1 MLTRKKVQTSILLI
15 IGILLLINFLASRF
29 FFRLDYTEDQRYS
42 LSSATKNIL
51 NELNEP
57 VTISAYFSED
67 LPPDIEKV
75 QQDFRDLLVEY
86 SSSSGGLI
94 VYEFI
99 NPSVDQ
105 ESEMK
110 AQQGGVQPI
119 MINVR
124 ERDQMKQQRAY
135 LGAVLQMG
143 DRKEVI
149 PFIQPGAAMEYAL
162 STNIKKLS
170 VKNKPAI
177 ALLQGHGEATLSSI
191 PQLNNQLSILYSIEP
206 IEFSDTTGVPSK
218 YKTLVVIAPKDTVSE
233 LHFSYLDEF
242 LNRGGRLL
250 LALNTV
256 EGNLSNGM
264 GEKVYTGFE
273 NWLKQKGIEVEDN
286 FVIDA
291 NCSNVMVRQQQGYFV
306 MNTPVKF
313 PYLPV
318 ITNFTK
324 HPITEGLESV
334 VLPFASPIKMT
345 STDTSVIIFPLA
357 VTSEKSGV
365 QNAPLYFD
373 VMKQWSASD
382 FTLASLPISVLAE
395 GKVPGSSGFKIIV
408 FSDGDFVVNGEG
420 QGAQQLGEDNIS
432 LMSNAIDWL
441 SDDTGLIELRTKGV
455 TSRPLD
461 PSLEDST
468 KTMLKYLNFLLP
480 ILLVILYGA
489 FRFQFKRKIRNEL
502 MATDYVPDSKQ

>member
-1 MLTRKKVQTSILLI
+1 MLTRKKVQTSILLVV
-15 IGILLLINFLASRF
+15 GILLLVNFLASRF
-29 FFRLDYTEDQRYS
+29 FFRLDYTEDQSYS
-42 LSSATKNIL
+42 LSKATKDIL
-51 NELNEP
+51 AELNEP
-57 VTISAYFSED
+57 VTISAYFSEN

-75 QQDFRDLLVEY
+75 RQDFRDMLVEY
-86 SSSSGGLI
+86 SSTSGGLI

-99 NPSVDQ
+99 NPGVDQ
-105 ESEMK
+105 ETEMK
-110 AQQGGVQPI
+110 AQQSGIRPI

-124 ERDQMKQQRAY
+124 ERDQVKQQRAY

-162 STNIKKLS
+162 STSIKKLS
-170 VKNKPAI
+170 VKEKPAI
-177 ALLQGHGEATLSSI
+177 ALLQGHGEPSLSALK
-191 PQLNNQLSILYSIEP
+191 QLSDQLSILYSVEP
-206 IEFSDTTGVPSK
+206 LEFSDTSGVPLK
-218 YKTLVVIAPKDTVSE
+218 YRTLVVIAPKDTIPE
-233 LHFSYLDEF
+233 LHFRYLEDF

-256 EGNLSNGM
+256 EGNLSKGM

-273 NWLKQKGIEVEDN
+273 DWLKQKGIELESN

-291 NCSNVMVRQQQGYFV
+291 NCSNVTVRQQQGYFV

-334 VLPFASPIKMT
+334 VLPFASPIKLT
-345 STDTSVIIFPLA
+345 STDTSVIMFPLA
-357 VTSEKSGV
+357 VTSKKSGI
-365 QNAPLYFD
+365 QNPPLYFD
-373 VMKQWSASD
+373 AMKQWTASD
-382 FTLASLPISVLAE
+382 FLLSSLPIAVVVE
-395 GKVPGSSGFKIIV
+395 GKLPSTSGYKIIV
-408 FSDGDFVVNGEG
+408 FGDGDFAINGEG

-432 LMSNAIDWL
+432 FMSNAIDWL
-441 SDDTGLIELRTKGV
+441 TDDTGLIELRTKGV

-468 KTMLKYLNFLLP
+468 KTLLKYLNFLLP
-480 ILLVILYGA
+480 IILVILYGV
-489 FRFQFKRKIRNEL
+489 FRFQLKRKIRNEL
-502 MATDYVPDSKQ
+502 MATDYVPQSKQ